1 MKMPGIKTQVP
12 QASRRLSSESRTDD
26 KSVCP
31 MDSGGDNHLAK
42 KPKRYGKVKT
52 MYIATY
58 NTRTLLS
65 EERLTE
71 LECELENIK
80 WDIVGLSEVR
90 RRGEQLVT
98 LKSGH
103 SLYCVGDDNSSVG
116 GTGFLIHKRHRTN
129 ILSLKKISTRVI
141 CLVLKLNTRYN
152 IKIIQAY
159 APTSNHTDEEVELFY
174 DDIRD
179 AISGQKA
186 HYTILCG
193 DFNAKTGARLNDAES
208 SLGSHG
214 LEGRNDRGDTL
225 LGFLLQNNLFQMN
238 SFFPKRQNK
247 RWTWRSP
254 DGRTKNEIDFIIS
267 DKKYIVK
274 DVSVL
279 NKINT
284 GSDHRIVRAKLT
296 IDVGKERHKL
306 IRKTDN
312 NRTWKS
318 PSDRTGFQQ
327 CIANKLSGTETEE
340 NINVLNEAITTAILE
355 SQNRYC
361 PTTKKNSKLSEAT
374 MRKMKQRRDM
384 RSEELTTDEELRQI
398 NREVSRAIR
407 SDIRTYNQNQ
417 IEQTIED
424 NKSMK
429 VLRRK
434 LESGKKQMTK
444 VKDRLGHVTTNRED
458 ILRTVEDFYRLLYKS
473 HDETYLE
480 AEPETLTE
488 RKGIVNQGSESLPDI
503 TLDEIKLALR
513 KTKNN
518 KAPGEDC
525 VVADAVKVGGDCLL
539 KRIAKLFNLC
549 LFNSTIPDRWYN
561 AIVILIHKKGDTAEL
576 ENYRPISLLSHLYK
590 LFTRII
596 TTRLE
601 NKLDFYQP
609 IEQAG
614 FRRGFGT
621 NDHLQSIKTLIEKSM
636 EYNRPLVIAFVD
648 FHKAFD
654 TVELSAALDSLQ
666 KCRVDYRYTK
676 LIYNIYKNATMI
688 VRLHENTNP
697 IKIGRG
703 VRQGDTI
710 SPKLFTTI
718 LQYAFGMLDW
728 SGKGLNIDGA
738 NLTDLRFADDIAL
751 VSDSLQD
758 TRIMLQELQ
767 EVCARVGLKINISK
781 TKYMTNLVPSG
792 NIAIGDGEVELVDKY
807 TYLGHEVRISRDNQT
822 CELRR
827 RITLS
832 WAAYGKLREVFK
844 RNLPMCLKRKVF
856 NQCVLPVMT
865 YGAETLSLTAASA
878 KKLRIAQRKMERSM
892 LGVSLRDHMTNED
905 LRARTGVTDVIYQVA
920 KLKWNWAG
928 HVARMTDGRWTKRL
942 LEWRPRADT
951 RNRGRPPTRWTDDIR
966 RMTTNWMQSAQ
977 DRRQWAEMRE
987 AYIQQWMQRAD

>member
-1 MKMPGIKTQVP
+1 MPGIKTQVP
-12 QASRRLSSESRTDD
+12 QASRRLSSESRTDT

-42 KPKRYGKVKT
+42 KPKRYRKEKI

-58 NTRTLLS
+58 NTLSLLS

-71 LECELENIK
+71 LEYELENIK

-103 SLYCVGDDNSSVG
+103 SFYYVGEDNSSVG

-129 ILSLKKISTRVI
+129 IVSLKKISTRVI
-141 CLVLKLNTRYN
+141 CLVLKFNTRYN
-152 IKIIQAY
+152 IKIIQTY
-159 APTSNHTDEEVELFY
+159 APTSNHTDEEVEVFY

-179 AISGQKA
+179 ALSGQKT

-193 DFNAKTGARLNDAES
+193 DFNAKMGKRLNDAEF

-225 LGFLLQNNLFQMN
+225 LDFLLQNNLFQMN

-254 DGRTKNEIDFIIS
+254 NGQTKNEIDFIIT

-279 NKINT
+279 NKIST

-306 IRKTDN
+306 IRKTN
-312 NRTWKS
+312 SNRAWKS
-318 PSDRTGFQQ
+318 PSDMIGFQQ
-327 CIANKLSGTETEE
+327 CITNKLNSTETEE

-355 SQNRYC
+355 SQNGYC
-361 PTTKKNSKLSEAT
+361 PTTKKQSKLSEAT

-384 RSEELTTDEELRQI
+384 RSEELTTAEELRQM
-398 NREVSRAIR
+398 NREVSKAIR
-407 SDIRTYNQNQ
+407 RDIRKYNQNQ
-417 IEQTIED
+417 IEQTIQD

-444 VKDRLGHVTTNRED
+444 VKDKLGHIITNRED
-458 ILRTVEDFYRLLYKS
+458 ILKAVEDFYRLLYKS
-473 HDETYLE
+473 HGEMKSE
-480 AEPETLTE
+480 AEPEILTK
-488 RKGIVNQGSESLPDI
+488 RKGIVNQGSEVLPDI
-503 TLDEIKLALR
+503 TLDEIKLALK

-525 VVADAVKVGGDCLL
+525 VVADAVKMGGNCLL
-539 KRIAKLFNLC
+539 KKIAKLFNLC

-621 NDHLQSIKTLIEKSM
+621 NDHLQSIKTLIEKSI

-654 TVELSAALDSLQ
+654 TVEMSAVLDSLQ

-676 LIYNIYKNATMI
+676 LIYNIYKNATMM

-697 IKIGRG
+697 IEIGRG
-703 VRQGDTI
+703 VRQGDTM
-710 SPKLFTTI
+710 SPKLFTTV
-718 LQYAFGMLDW
+718 LQYAFGMLEW
-728 SGKGLNIDGA
+728 SGKGLNIDGL

-751 VSDSLQD
+751 VSDNLQD
-758 TRIMLQELQ
+758 IREMLEDLQ
-767 EVCARVGLKINISK
+767 EVCDRVGLKINISK

-792 NIAIGDGEVELVDKY
+792 NITIGDEEVELADKY
-807 TYLGHEVRISRDNQT
+807 IYLGHEIRISRDNQT

-832 WAAYGKLREVFK
+832 WAAYGKMREVFK
-844 RNLPMCLKRKVF
+844 SNIPMCLKRKAY
-856 NQCVLPVMT
+856 NQCILPVMT
-865 YGAETLSLTAASA
+865 YGAETLTLTDTSA

-892 LGVSLRDHMTNED
+892 IGVSLRDHMRNED
-905 LRARTGVTDVIYQVA
+905 LRARTGVTDVIYHVA

-942 LEWRPRADT
+942 LEWRPRADK
-951 RNRGRPPTRWTDDIR
+951 RSRGRPPTRWTDDIR
-966 RMTTNWMQSAQ
+966 RMTTNWMESAQ

-987 AYIQQWMQRAD
+987 AYIQQWMQVAE